1 MDFNLNFQLTLLAV
15 LLVLSAFFAISETS
29 LMSVN
34 RYRLKH
40 LSKQGNVG
48 AKLAVKLLNETDK
61 LLSVILLCNNFANAA
76 AAALVTLIVVEFFG
90 TQESIIFIGTIITT
104 FMIVIFS
111 EISPKVIGA
120 AHPEKLAPYCSFI
133 LYPLLKVFY
142 PIVLFLNF
150 FVLGFL
156 KLVNIKTNFNQKDL
170 INMDELKSI
179 ISESG
184 TFIPQK
190 NKSIFL
196 NLIDLNKVTID
207 EVMMPHTNVESVYL
221 KQPIDEILEKVI
233 NSNYRQ
239 MVVKDNDEII
249 GVIDSKKLLKL
260 VVKEQNNEITHKSLK
275 ELIEP
280 PYFIPSGTT
289 IYKQIQYFQDNQE
302 KKGFIVNEFG
312 DFLGLVSLEDLLEEI
327 IGEFNKDIPSK
338 LSKIVSEDDGWIVDG
353 AISIR
358 DLNKKLNLKLPTSG
372 PITLSGL
379 IIEFLENIPEINSSF
394 KMHETKFEI
403 INIYEQTIKKIKI
416 YKQQLK

>member
-1 MDFNLNFQLTLLAV
+1 MDFNLNFQLVLLAV

-48 AKLAVKLLNETDK
+48 AKLAIKLLNETDK

-260 VVKEQNNEITHKSLK
+260 IIKEQNIEITHESLK

-302 KKGFIVNEFG
+302 KKGFIVNEYG

-379 IIEFLENIPEINSSF
+379 IIEFLENIPEINTSF

-416 YKQQLK
+416 YK

>member
-1 MDFNLNFQLTLLAV
+1 MDFNINFQLSLLAV
-15 LLVLSAFFAISETS
+15 LLILSAFFAISETS

-40 LSKQGNVG
+40 MSKEGNVG
-48 AKLAVKLLNETDK
+48 AKLALKLLNETDK

-90 TQESIIFIGTIITT
+90 TQESIIFVGTLVTT

-120 AHPEKLAPYCSFI
+120 AHPEKLAPFCSYI
-133 LYPLLKVFY
+133 LYPLLRIFY

-156 KLVNIKTNFNQKDL
+156 KIVNIKTNFNQNDL

-207 EVMMPHTNVESVYL
+207 EVMMPHTSVEAVHI
-221 KQPIDEILEKVI
+221 KQSIDEILEKVI

-239 MVVKDNDEII
+239 MVVKDSDEIL
-249 GVIDSKKLLKL
+249 GVIDSKKILNLFI
-260 VVKEQNNEITHKSLK
+260 KEEKDEITHKKLM
-275 ELIEP
+275 ELIES

-302 KKGFIVNEFG
+302 KKGFIVNEHG

-327 IGEFNKDIPSK
+327 IGEFNTDIPSK
-338 LSKIVSEDDGWIVDG
+338 LSKIITEDDGWIIDG
-353 AISIR
+353 GISIR
-358 DLNKKLNLKLPTSG
+358 DLNKKLNLKLPTDG
-372 PITLSGL
+372 PITISGL
-379 IIEFLENIPEINSSF
+379 IIEFLENIPDTNTSF
-394 KMHETKFEI
+394 KMHKTRFEI
-403 INIYEQTIKKIKI
+403 INIYEQTIKKVKI
-416 YKQQLK
+416 YK

>member
-1 MDFNLNFQLTLLAV
+1 MDFNINFQLTLLAV
-15 LLVLSAFFAISETS
+15 LLILSAFFAISETS

-40 LSKQGNVG
+40 MSKEGNVG
-48 AKLAVKLLNETDK
+48 AKLALKLLNETDK

-90 TQESIIFIGTIITT
+90 TQESIIFVGTLVTT

-120 AHPEKLAPYCSFI
+120 AHPEKLAPFCSYI
-133 LYPLLKVFY
+133 LYPLLRIFY

-156 KLVNIKTNFNQKDL
+156 KIVNIKTNFNQNDL

-207 EVMMPHTNVESVYL
+207 EVMMPHTSVEAVHI
-221 KQPIDEILEKVI
+221 KQSIDEILEKVI

-239 MVVKDNDEII
+239 MVVKDSDEIL
-249 GVIDSKKLLKL
+249 GVIDSKKILNLFI
-260 VVKEQNNEITHKSLK
+260 KEEKDEITHKKLM

-302 KKGFIVNEFG
+302 KKGFIVNEHG

-327 IGEFNKDIPSK
+327 IGEFNTDIPSK
-338 LSKIVSEDDGWIVDG
+338 LSKIITEDDGWIIDG
-353 AISIR
+353 GISIR
-358 DLNKKLNLKLPTSG
+358 DLNKKLNLKLPTDG
-372 PITLSGL
+372 PITISGL
-379 IIEFLENIPEINSSF
+379 IIEFLENIPDTNTSF
-394 KMHETKFEI
+394 KMHKTRFEI
-403 INIYEQTIKKIKI
+403 INIYEQTIKKVKI
-416 YKQQLK
+416 YK

>member
-1 MDFNLNFQLTLLAV
+1 MDFNINFQLGLLTI

-90 TQESIIFIGTIITT
+90 TQESIIFVGTIITT
-104 FMIVIFS
+104 FIIVIFS

-120 AHPEKLAPYCSFI
+120 AHPEKLAPFCSFI

-196 NLIDLNKVTID
+196 NLIDLNEVTID
-207 EVMMPHTNVESVYL
+207 EVMMPHTNVEAVHL
-221 KQPIDEILEKVI
+221 KQSIDEILEKI
-233 NSNYRQ
+233 SNSNYRQ
-239 MVVKDNDEII
+239 MVVKNNDEII

-260 VVKEQNNEITHKSLK
+260 IVKDKRERITHEALK
-275 ELIEP
+275 GLIDP

-302 KKGFIVNEFG
+302 KKGLIVNEHG

-327 IGEFNKDIPSK
+327 IGEFNMDIPSK
-338 LSKIVSEDDGWIVDG
+338 LSKIITEKDGWIIDG

-358 DLNKKLNLKLPTSG
+358 DLNKKLNLKLPTNG
-372 PITLSGL
+372 PITISGL
-379 IIEFLENIPEINSSF
+379 IIEFLENIPDTNTSF
-394 KMHETKFEI
+394 KMYETKFEI
-403 INIYEQTIKKIKI
+403 INIYGQTIKKVKI
-416 YKQQLK
+416 YK

>member
-1 MDFNLNFQLTLLAV
+1 MDFNLNLQLVLLAV

-48 AKLAVKLLNETDK
+48 AKLAIKLLNETDK

-207 EVMMPHTNVESVYL
+207 EVMMPHTNVESVCL
-221 KQPIDEILEKVI
+221 KQSMDEILEKVI

-260 VVKEQNNEITHKSLK
+260 LVKEQNNEITHESLK

-302 KKGFIVNEFG
+302 KKGFIVNEYG
-312 DFLGLVSLEDLLEEI
+312 DFIGLVSLEDLLEEI

-338 LSKIVSEDDGWIVDG
+338 LSKIISEDDGWIVDG

-379 IIEFLENIPEINSSF
+379 IIEFLESIPETNTSF

-416 YKQQLK
+416 YK

>member
-1 MDFNLNFQLTLLAV
+1 MDFNLNLQLVLLAV

-48 AKLAVKLLNETDK
+48 AKLAIKLLNETDK

-221 KQPIDEILEKVI
+221 KQSMDEILEKVI

-260 VVKEQNNEITHKSLK
+260 LVKEQNNEITHESLK

-302 KKGFIVNEFG
+302 KKGFIVNEYG
-312 DFLGLVSLEDLLEEI
+312 DFIGLVSLEDLLEEI

-338 LSKIVSEDDGWIVDG
+338 LSKIISEDDGWIVDG

-372 PITLSGL
+372 TITLSGL
-379 IIEFLENIPEINSSF
+379 IIEFLESIPETNTSF

-416 YKQQLK
+416 YK

>member
-1 MDFNLNFQLTLLAV
+1 MDFNLNLQLVLLAV

-48 AKLAVKLLNETDK
+48 AKLAIKLLNETDK

-221 KQPIDEILEKVI
+221 KQSMDEILEKVI

-260 VVKEQNNEITHKSLK
+260 LVKEQNNEITHKSLR

-302 KKGFIVNEFG
+302 KKGFIVNEYG
-312 DFLGLVSLEDLLEEI
+312 DFIGLVSLEDLLEEI

-338 LSKIVSEDDGWIVDG
+338 LSKIISEDDGWIVDG

-379 IIEFLENIPEINSSF
+379 IIEFLESIPETNTSF

-416 YKQQLK
+416 YK

>member
-1 MDFNLNFQLTLLAV
+1 MDFNINFQLTLLAV
-15 LLVLSAFFAISETS
+15 LLILSAFFAISETS

-40 LSKQGNVG
+40 MSKEGNVG
-48 AKLAVKLLNETDK
+48 AKLALKLLNETDK

-90 TQESIIFIGTIITT
+90 TQESIIFVGTLVTT

-120 AHPEKLAPYCSFI
+120 AHPEKLAPFCSYI
-133 LYPLLKVFY
+133 LYPLLRIFY

-156 KLVNIKTNFNQKDL
+156 KLVNIKTNFNQNDL

-207 EVMMPHTNVESVYL
+207 EVMMPHTSVEAVHI
-221 KQPIDEILEKVI
+221 KQSIDEILEKVI

-239 MVVKDNDEII
+239 MVVKDSDEIL
-249 GVIDSKKLLKL
+249 GVIDSKKILNLFI
-260 VVKEQNNEITHKSLK
+260 KEEKDEITHKKLM

-302 KKGFIVNEFG
+302 KKGVYC
-312 DFLGLVSLEDLLEEI
+312 
-327 IGEFNKDIPSK
+327 K
-338 LSKIVSEDDGWIVDG
+338 
-353 AISIR
+353 
-358 DLNKKLNLKLPTSG
+358 
-372 PITLSGL
+372 
-379 IIEFLENIPEINSSF
+379 
-394 KMHETKFEI
+394 
-403 INIYEQTIKKIKI
+403 
-416 YKQQLK
+416 

>member
-1 MDFNLNFQLTLLAV
+1 MDFNINFQLTLLAV
-15 LLVLSAFFAISETS
+15 LLILSAFFAISETS

-40 LSKQGNVG
+40 MSKEGNVG
-48 AKLAVKLLNETDK
+48 AKLALKLLNETDK

-90 TQESIIFIGTIITT
+90 TQESIIFVGTLVTT

-120 AHPEKLAPYCSFI
+120 AHPEKLAPFCSYI
-133 LYPLLKVFY
+133 LYPLLRIFY

-156 KLVNIKTNFNQKDL
+156 KIVNIKTNFNQNDL
-170 INMDELKSI
+170 INIDELKSI

-207 EVMMPHTNVESVYL
+207 EVMMPHTSVEAVEL
-221 KQPIDEILEKVI
+221 KQSIDEILEKVI

-239 MVVKDNDEII
+239 MVVKDSDEIL
-249 GVIDSKKLLKL
+249 GVIDSKKILNLFI
-260 VVKEQNNEITHKSLK
+260 KEEKDEITHKKLM

-302 KKGFIVNEFG
+302 KKGFIVNEHG

-327 IGEFNKDIPSK
+327 IGEFNTDIPSK
-338 LSKIVSEDDGWIVDG
+338 LSKIITEDDGWIIDG
-353 AISIR
+353 GISIR
-358 DLNKKLNLKLPTSG
+358 DLNKKLNLKLPTDG
-372 PITLSGL
+372 PITISGL
-379 IIEFLENIPEINSSF
+379 IIEFLENIPDTNTSF
-394 KMHETKFEI
+394 KMHKTRFEI
-403 INIYEQTIKKIKI
+403 INIYEQTIKKVKI
-416 YKQQLK
+416 YK

>member
-1 MDFNLNFQLTLLAV
+1 MDFNINFQLGLLTI

-90 TQESIIFIGTIITT
+90 TQESIIFVGTIITT
-104 FMIVIFS
+104 FIIVIFS

-120 AHPEKLAPYCSFI
+120 AHPEKLAPFCSFI

-196 NLIDLNKVTID
+196 NLIDLNEVTID
-207 EVMMPHTNVESVYL
+207 EVMMPHTNVEAVHL
-221 KQPIDEILEKVI
+221 KQSIDEILEKI
-233 NSNYRQ
+233 SNSNYRQ
-239 MVVKDNDEII
+239 MVVKNNDEII

-260 VVKEQNNEITHKSLK
+260 IVKDKRERITHEALK
-275 ELIEP
+275 KLIDP

-302 KKGFIVNEFG
+302 KKGLIVNEHG

-327 IGEFNKDIPSK
+327 IGEFNMDIPSK
-338 LSKIVSEDDGWIVDG
+338 LSKIITEEDGWIIDG

-358 DLNKKLNLKLPTSG
+358 DLNKKLNLKLPTNG
-372 PITLSGL
+372 PITISGL
-379 IIEFLENIPEINSSF
+379 IIEFLENIPDTNTSF
-394 KMHETKFEI
+394 KMYETKFEI
-403 INIYEQTIKKIKI
+403 INIYGQTIKKVKI
-416 YKQQLK
+416 YK

>member
-1 MDFNLNFQLTLLAV
+1 MDFNLNLQLVLLAV

-48 AKLAVKLLNETDK
+48 AKLAIKLLNETDK

-170 INMDELKSI
+170 INIDELKSI

-221 KQPIDEILEKVI
+221 KQSMDEILEKVI

-260 VVKEQNNEITHKSLK
+260 LVKEQNNEITHKSLR

-302 KKGFIVNEFG
+302 KKGFIVNEHG
-312 DFLGLVSLEDLLEEI
+312 DFIGLVSLEDLLEEI

-338 LSKIVSEDDGWIVDG
+338 LSKIISEDDGWIVDG

-379 IIEFLENIPEINSSF
+379 IIEFLESIPETNTSF

-416 YKQQLK
+416 YK

>member
-1 MDFNLNFQLTLLAV
+1 MDFNLNFQLGLLAI

-133 LYPLLKVFY
+133 LYPLLKIFY

-207 EVMMPHTNVESVYL
+207 EVMMPHTNVESVCL
-221 KQPIDEILEKVI
+221 KQSIDEILEKVI

-249 GVIDSKKLLKL
+249 GVIDSKKLFKL
-260 VVKEQNNEITHKSLK
+260 VVKEQRGGITHKSLG

-280 PYFIPSGTT
+280 PYYIPSGTT

-302 KKGFIVNEFG
+302 KKGFIVNEHG

-327 IGEFNKDIPSK
+327 IGEFNTDIPSK
-338 LSKIVSEDDGWIVDG
+338 LAKIITEGDGWIVDG

-358 DLNKKLNLKLPTSG
+358 DLNKKLNLKLPSSG
-372 PITLSGL
+372 PITISGL
-379 IIEFLENIPEINSSF
+379 IIEFLENIPETNTSF

-403 INIYEQTIKKIKI
+403 INMHEQTIKKIKI
-416 YKQQLK
+416 YK

>member
-1 MDFNLNFQLTLLAV
+1 MDFNLNFQLGLLAV

-120 AHPEKLAPYCSFI
+120 AHPEKLAPYCSYI
-133 LYPLLKVFY
+133 LYPILKIFY

-207 EVMMPHTNVESVYL
+207 EVMMPHTNVESVCL
-221 KQPIDEILEKVI
+221 KQSIDEILEKVI

-260 VVKEQNNEITHKSLK
+260 VVKEQREGITHKSLG

-280 PYFIPSGTT
+280 PYYIPSGTT

-302 KKGFIVNEFG
+302 KKGFIVNEYG

-327 IGEFNKDIPSK
+327 IGEFNTDIPSK
-338 LSKIVSEDDGWIVDG
+338 LAKIITEGDGWIVDG

-358 DLNKKLNLKLPTSG
+358 DLNKKLNLKLPSSG
-372 PITLSGL
+372 LITISGL
-379 IIEFLENIPEINSSF
+379 IIEFLENIPETNTSF

-403 INIYEQTIKKIKI
+403 INMHEQTIKKIKI
-416 YKQQLK
+416 YK

>member
-1 MDFNLNFQLTLLAV
+1 MDFNLNFQLGLLTV

-133 LYPLLKVFY
+133 LYPLLKIFY

-207 EVMMPHTNVESVYL
+207 EVMMPHTNVESVCL
-221 KQPIDEILEKVI
+221 KQSIDEILEKVI

-249 GVIDSKKLLKL
+249 GVIDSKKLLNL
-260 VVKEQNNEITHKSLK
+260 IVKEQRGGITHKSLG

-280 PYFIPSGTT
+280 PYYIPSGTT

-302 KKGFIVNEFG
+302 KKGFIVNEYG

-327 IGEFNKDIPSK
+327 IGEFNTDIPSK
-338 LSKIVSEDDGWIVDG
+338 LAKIITEGDGWIVDG

-358 DLNKKLNLKLPTSG
+358 DLNKKLNLKLPSSG
-372 PITLSGL
+372 PITISGL
-379 IIEFLENIPEINSSF
+379 IIEFLENIPETNTSF

-403 INIYEQTIKKIKI
+403 INMHEQTIKKIKI
-416 YKQQLK
+416 YK

>member
-1 MDFNLNFQLTLLAV
+1 MDFNLNLQLVLLTV

-48 AKLAVKLLNETDK
+48 AKLAIKLLNETDK

-221 KQPIDEILEKVI
+221 KQSMDEILEKVI

-260 VVKEQNNEITHKSLK
+260 LVKEQNNEITHESLR

-302 KKGFIVNEFG
+302 KKGFIVNEYG
-312 DFLGLVSLEDLLEEI
+312 DFIGLVSLEDLLEEI

-338 LSKIVSEDDGWIVDG
+338 LSKIISEDDGWIVDG

-379 IIEFLENIPEINSSF
+379 IIEFLESIPETNTSF

-416 YKQQLK
+416 YK

>member
-1 MDFNLNFQLTLLAV
+1 MDFNLNFQLILLAV

-34 RYRLKH
+34 KYRLKH

-48 AKLAVKLLNETDK
+48 AKLAIKLLNETDK

-196 NLIDLNKVTID
+196 NLIDLNKVTVD

-221 KQPIDEILEKVI
+221 KQPIDEILGKVI

-260 VVKEQNNEITHKSLK
+260 LVKEQNNEITHESLK

-302 KKGFIVNEFG
+302 KKGFIVNEYG

-379 IIEFLENIPEINSSF
+379 IIEFLENIPETNTSF
-394 KMHETKFEI
+394 KMHDTKFEI

-416 YKQQLK
+416 YK

>member
-1 MDFNLNFQLTLLAV
+1 MDFNLNFQLALLAV

-48 AKLAVKLLNETDK
+48 AKLAIKLLNETDK

-260 VVKEQNNEITHKSLK
+260 VVKEQNGEITHESLK

-379 IIEFLENIPEINSSF
+379 IIEFLENIPETNTSF
-394 KMHETKFEI
+394 KMHDTKFEI

-416 YKQQLK
+416 YK

>member
-1 MDFNLNFQLTLLAV
+1 MDFNLNFQLVLLAV

-48 AKLAVKLLNETDK
+48 AKLAIKLLNETDK

-207 EVMMPHTNVESVYL
+207 EVMMPHTNVESVHL
-221 KQPIDEILEKVI
+221 KQSMDEILEKVI

-260 VVKEQNNEITHKSLK
+260 LVKEQNNEITHESLK

-302 KKGFIVNEFG
+302 KKGFIVNEYG
-312 DFLGLVSLEDLLEEI
+312 DFIGLVSLEDLLEEI

-338 LSKIVSEDDGWIVDG
+338 LSKIISEDDGWIVDG

-358 DLNKKLNLKLPTSG
+358 DLNKKLNLKLRTSG

-379 IIEFLENIPEINSSF
+379 IIEFLESIPETNTSF

-416 YKQQLK
+416 YK

>member
-1 MDFNLNFQLTLLAV
+1 MDFNLNLQLVLLAV

-48 AKLAVKLLNETDK
+48 AKLAIKLLNETDK

-221 KQPIDEILEKVI
+221 KQSMDEILEKVI

-260 VVKEQNNEITHKSLK
+260 LVKEQNNEITHESLK

-302 KKGFIVNEFG
+302 KKGFIVNEYG
-312 DFLGLVSLEDLLEEI
+312 DFIGLVSLEDLLEEI

-338 LSKIVSEDDGWIVDG
+338 LSKIISEDDGWIIDG

-372 PITLSGL
+372 PITISGL
-379 IIEFLENIPEINSSF
+379 IIEFLENIPETNTSF
-394 KMHETKFEI
+394 KMYETKFEI

-416 YKQQLK
+416 YK

>member
-1 MDFNLNFQLTLLAV
+1 
-15 LLVLSAFFAISETS
+15 
-29 LMSVN
+29 
-34 RYRLKH
+34 
-40 LSKQGNVG
+40 
-48 AKLAVKLLNETDK
+48 
-61 LLSVILLCNNFANAA
+61 
-76 AAALVTLIVVEFFG
+76 
-90 TQESIIFIGTIITT
+90 
-104 FMIVIFS
+104 
-111 EISPKVIGA
+111 
-120 AHPEKLAPYCSFI
+120 
-133 LYPLLKVFY
+133 
-142 PIVLFLNF
+142 
-150 FVLGFL
+150 
-156 KLVNIKTNFNQKDL
+156 
-170 INMDELKSI
+170 MDELKSI

-207 EVMMPHTNVESVYL
+207 EVMMPHTNVDSVYL
-221 KQPIDEILEKVI
+221 KQSMDEILEKVI

-260 VVKEQNNEITHKSLK
+260 LVKEQNNEITHKSLR

-302 KKGFIVNEFG
+302 KKGFIVNEYG
-312 DFLGLVSLEDLLEEI
+312 DFIGLVSLEDLLEEI

-338 LSKIVSEDDGWIVDG
+338 LSKIISEDDGWIVDG

-379 IIEFLENIPEINSSF
+379 IIEFLESIPETNTSF

-416 YKQQLK
+416 YK

>member
-1 MDFNLNFQLTLLAV
+1 MDFNLNLQLVLLAV

-48 AKLAVKLLNETDK
+48 AKLAIKLLNETDK

-221 KQPIDEILEKVI
+221 KQSMDEILEKVI

-260 VVKEQNNEITHKSLK
+260 LVKEQNNEITHKSLR

-289 IYKQIQYFQDNQE
+289 IYKHIQYFQDNQE
-302 KKGFIVNEFG
+302 KKGFIVNEYG
-312 DFLGLVSLEDLLEEI
+312 DFIGLVSLEDLLEEI

-338 LSKIVSEDDGWIVDG
+338 LSKIISEDDGWIVDG

-379 IIEFLENIPEINSSF
+379 IIEFLESIPETNTSF

-416 YKQQLK
+416 YK

>member
-1 MDFNLNFQLTLLAV
+1 MDFNLNLQLVLLAV

-48 AKLAVKLLNETDK
+48 AKLAIKLLNETDK

-207 EVMMPHTNVESVYL
+207 EVMMPHTNVESVCL
-221 KQPIDEILEKVI
+221 KQSMDEILEKVI

-260 VVKEQNNEITHKSLK
+260 LVKEQNNEITHESLR

-302 KKGFIVNEFG
+302 KKGFIVNEYG
-312 DFLGLVSLEDLLEEI
+312 DFIGLVSLEDLLEEI

-338 LSKIVSEDDGWIVDG
+338 LSKIISEDDGWIVDG

-379 IIEFLENIPEINSSF
+379 IIEFLESIPETNTSF

-416 YKQQLK
+416 YK

>member
-133 LYPLLKVFY
+133 LYPLLKIFY

-207 EVMMPHTNVESVYL
+207 EVMMPHTNVESIYL
-221 KQPIDEILEKVI
+221 KQSIDEILEKVI

-260 VVKEQNNEITHKSLK
+260 VVKEQNDGITHESLR

-302 KKGFIVNEFG
+302 KKGFIVNEHG

-327 IGEFNKDIPSK
+327 IGEFNTDIPSK
-338 LSKIVSEDDGWIVDG
+338 LSKIITEDDGWIVDG

-372 PITLSGL
+372 PITVSGL
-379 IIEFLENIPEINSSF
+379 IIEFLENIPETNTSF
-394 KMHETKFEI
+394 KMHEKKFEI

-416 YKQQLK
+416 YK

>member
-1 MDFNLNFQLTLLAV
+1 MDFNLNFQLALLAV

-48 AKLAVKLLNETDK
+48 AKLAIKLLNETDK

-260 VVKEQNNEITHKSLK
+260 VVKEQNNEITHELLK

-302 KKGFIVNEFG
+302 KKGFIVNEYG

-338 LSKIVSEDDGWIVDG
+338 LSKIISEDDGWIVDG

-379 IIEFLENIPEINSSF
+379 IIEFLESIPETNTSF

-416 YKQQLK
+416 YK

>member
-1 MDFNLNFQLTLLAV
+1 MDFNLNFQLILLAV

-48 AKLAVKLLNETDK
+48 AKLAIKLLNETDK

-221 KQPIDEILEKVI
+221 KQSMDEILEKVI

-260 VVKEQNNEITHKSLK
+260 LVKEQNNEITHKSLR

-302 KKGFIVNEFG
+302 KKGFIVNEYG
-312 DFLGLVSLEDLLEEI
+312 DFIGLVSLEDLLEEI

-338 LSKIVSEDDGWIVDG
+338 LSKIISEDDGWIVDG

-379 IIEFLENIPEINSSF
+379 IIEFLESIPETNTSF

-416 YKQQLK
+416 YK

>member
-1 MDFNLNFQLTLLAV
+1 
-15 LLVLSAFFAISETS
+15 
-29 LMSVN
+29 MSVN

-48 AKLAVKLLNETDK
+48 AKLAIKLLNETDK

-221 KQPIDEILEKVI
+221 KQSMDEILEKVI

-260 VVKEQNNEITHKSLK
+260 LVKEQNNEITHKSLR

-302 KKGFIVNEFG
+302 KKGFIVNEYG
-312 DFLGLVSLEDLLEEI
+312 DFIGLVSLEDLLEEI

-338 LSKIVSEDDGWIVDG
+338 LSKIISEDDGWIVDG

-379 IIEFLENIPEINSSF
+379 IIEFLESIPETNTSF

-416 YKQQLK
+416 YK

>member
-1 MDFNLNFQLTLLAV
+1 MNFNINFQLSLLAV
-15 LLVLSAFFAISETS
+15 LLILSAFFAISETS

-40 LSKQGNVG
+40 MSKEGNVG
-48 AKLAVKLLNETDK
+48 AKLALKLLNETDK

-90 TQESIIFIGTIITT
+90 TQESIIFIGTLVTT

-120 AHPEKLAPYCSFI
+120 AHPEKLAPFCSYI
-133 LYPLLKVFY
+133 LYPLLRIFY

-156 KLVNIKTNFNQKDL
+156 KIVNIKTNFNQNDL

-207 EVMMPHTNVESVYL
+207 EVMMPHTSVEAVEL
-221 KQPIDEILEKVI
+221 KQSIDEILEKVI

-239 MVVKDNDEII
+239 MVVKDSDEIL
-249 GVIDSKKLLKL
+249 GVIDSKKILNLFI
-260 VVKEQNNEITHKSLK
+260 KEEKDEITHKKLM

-302 KKGFIVNEFG
+302 KKGFIVNEHG

-327 IGEFNKDIPSK
+327 IGEFNTDIPSK
-338 LSKIVSEDDGWIVDG
+338 LSKIITEDDGWIIDG
-353 AISIR
+353 GISIR
-358 DLNKKLNLKLPTSG
+358 DLNKKLNLKLPTDG
-372 PITLSGL
+372 PITISGL
-379 IIEFLENIPEINSSF
+379 IIEFLENIPDTNTSF
-394 KMHETKFEI
+394 KMHKTRFEI
-403 INIYEQTIKKIKI
+403 INIYEQTIKKVKI
-416 YKQQLK
+416 YK

>member
-1 MDFNLNFQLTLLAV
+1 MDFNINFQLTLLAV
-15 LLVLSAFFAISETS
+15 LLILSAFFAISETS

-40 LSKQGNVG
+40 MSKEGNVG
-48 AKLAVKLLNETDK
+48 AKLALKLLNETDK

-90 TQESIIFIGTIITT
+90 TQESIIFVGTLVTT

-120 AHPEKLAPYCSFI
+120 AHPEKLAPFCSYI
-133 LYPLLKVFY
+133 LYPLLRIFY

-156 KLVNIKTNFNQKDL
+156 KIVNIKTNFNQNDL

-207 EVMMPHTNVESVYL
+207 EVMMPHTSVEAVDL
-221 KQPIDEILEKVI
+221 KQSIDEILEKVI

-239 MVVKDNDEII
+239 MVVKDKDEIL
-249 GVIDSKKLLKL
+249 GVIDSKKILNLFIKDE
-260 VVKEQNNEITHKSLK
+260 KDEITHKKLM

-302 KKGFIVNEFG
+302 KKGFIVNEHG

-327 IGEFNKDIPSK
+327 IGEFNTDIPSK
-338 LSKIVSEDDGWIVDG
+338 LSKIITEDDGWIIDG
-353 AISIR
+353 GISIR
-358 DLNKKLNLKLPTSG
+358 DLNKKLNLKLPTDG
-372 PITLSGL
+372 PITISGL
-379 IIEFLENIPEINSSF
+379 IIEFLENIPDTNTSF
-394 KMHETKFEI
+394 KMHKTRFEI
-403 INIYEQTIKKIKI
+403 INIYEQTIKKVKI
-416 YKQQLK
+416 YK

>member
-1 MDFNLNFQLTLLAV
+1 MDFNLNLQLVLLAV

-48 AKLAVKLLNETDK
+48 AKLAIKLLNETDK

-142 PIVLFLNF
+142 PVVLFLNF

-207 EVMMPHTNVESVYL
+207 EVMMPHTNVESIYL
-221 KQPIDEILEKVI
+221 KQSIDEILEKVI

-249 GVIDSKKLLKL
+249 GVIDSKKLLTL
-260 VVKEQNNEITHKSLK
+260 LVKEQNNEITHESLK

-302 KKGFIVNEFG
+302 KKGFIVNEYG

-379 IIEFLENIPEINSSF
+379 IIEFLENIPETNTSF

-403 INIYEQTIKKIKI
+403 INRFEQTIKKIKI
-416 YKQQLK
+416 YK

>member
-1 MDFNLNFQLTLLAV
+1 MDFNINFQLSLLTV

-76 AAALVTLIVVEFFG
+76 AAALVTLMVVEFFG

-170 INMDELKSI
+170 INMDELTSI

-207 EVMMPHTNVESVYL
+207 EVMMPHTNVESVHL
-221 KQPIDEILEKVI
+221 KQSIDEILEKII

-239 MVVKDNDEII
+239 IVVKNNDEIM
-249 GVIDSKKLLKL
+249 GVIDSKKLLTL
-260 VVKEQNNEITHKSLK
+260 IVKEQYEGITHESLS

-289 IYKQIQYFQDNQE
+289 IYKQIQYFQDNKE
-302 KKGFIVNEFG
+302 KKGFIVNEHG

-327 IGEFNKDIPSK
+327 IGEFNTDIPSK
-338 LSKIVSEDDGWIVDG
+338 LSKIITEEDGWIIDG

-372 PITLSGL
+372 PITISGL
-379 IIEFLENIPEINSSF
+379 IIEFLENIPDTNASF

-403 INIYEQTIKKIKI
+403 INIYEQTIKKVKI
-416 YKQQLK
+416 YK

>member
-1 MDFNLNFQLTLLAV
+1 MDFNLNFQLILLAV

-48 AKLAVKLLNETDK
+48 AKLAIKLLNETDK

-207 EVMMPHTNVESVYL
+207 EVMMPHTNVESVFL
-221 KQPIDEILEKVI
+221 KQPIEEILEKVI

-260 VVKEQNNEITHKSLK
+260 LVKEQNNEITHESFK

-302 KKGFIVNEFG
+302 KKGFIVNEYG

-338 LSKIVSEDDGWIVDG
+338 LSKIISEDDGWIVDG

-372 PITLSGL
+372 PITLSGQ
-379 IIEFLENIPEINSSF
+379 IIEFLENIPETNTSF

-416 YKQQLK
+416 YK

>member
-1 MDFNLNFQLTLLAV
+1 MDFNLNFQLVLLAI

-48 AKLAVKLLNETDK
+48 AKLAIKLLKETDK

-120 AHPEKLAPYCSFI
+120 AHPEKLAPFCSFI

-142 PIVLFLNF
+142 PVVLFLNF

-207 EVMMPHTNVESVYL
+207 EVMMPHTNVESIDL
-221 KQPIDEILEKVI
+221 KQSIDEILEKVI

-239 MVVKDNDEII
+239 MVVKDKDEII
-249 GVIDSKKLLKL
+249 GVFDSKKLLKL
-260 VVKEQNNEITHKSLK
+260 LVKEQNNEITHESFR

-302 KKGFIVNEFG
+302 KKGFIVNEYG
-312 DFLGLVSLEDLLEEI
+312 DFIGLVSLEDLLEEI

-338 LSKIVSEDDGWIVDG
+338 LSKIISEDDGWIVDG

-372 PITLSGL
+372 PITISGI
-379 IIEFLENIPEINSSF
+379 IIEFLESIPEINTSF
-394 KMHETKFEI
+394 KMHEIKFEI
-403 INIYEQTIKKIKI
+403 INIHEQTIKKIKI
-416 YKQQLK
+416 YK

>member
-1 MDFNLNFQLTLLAV
+1 MDFNLNFQLVLLAV

-48 AKLAVKLLNETDK
+48 AKLAIKLLNETDK

-221 KQPIDEILEKVI
+221 KQPTDEILGKVI

-260 VVKEQNNEITHKSLK
+260 VVKEQNNEITHESLK

-302 KKGFIVNEFG
+302 KKGFIVNEYG

-358 DLNKKLNLKLPTSG
+358 DLNKKLNLKLPSSG

-379 IIEFLENIPEINSSF
+379 IIEFLENIPEINTSF

-416 YKQQLK
+416 YK

>member
-1 MDFNLNFQLTLLAV
+1 MDFNLNLQLVLLAV

-48 AKLAVKLLNETDK
+48 AKLAIKLLNETDK

-221 KQPIDEILEKVI
+221 KQSMDEILEKVI

-260 VVKEQNNEITHKSLK
+260 LVKEQNNEITHKSLR

-302 KKGFIVNEFG
+302 KKGFIVNEYG
-312 DFLGLVSLEDLLEEI
+312 DFIGLVSLEDLLEEI

-338 LSKIVSEDDGWIVDG
+338 LSKIISEDDGWIVDG

-358 DLNKKLNLKLPTSG
+358 DLNKKLNLKLPTTG

-379 IIEFLENIPEINSSF
+379 IIEFLESIPETNTSF

-416 YKQQLK
+416 YK

>member
-1 MDFNLNFQLTLLAV
+1 MDFNLNFQLALLAV

-48 AKLAVKLLNETDK
+48 AKLAIKLLNETDK

-120 AHPEKLAPYCSFI
+120 AHPEKLAPFCSFI

-142 PIVLFLNF
+142 PVVLFLNF

-207 EVMMPHTNVESVYL
+207 EVMMPHTNVESIDL
-221 KQPIDEILEKVI
+221 KQSIDEILEKVI

-239 MVVKDNDEII
+239 MVVKDKDEII
-249 GVIDSKKLLKL
+249 GVFDSKKLLKL
-260 VVKEQNNEITHKSLK
+260 LVKEQNNEITHESFR

-302 KKGFIVNEFG
+302 KKGFIVNEYG
-312 DFLGLVSLEDLLEEI
+312 DFIGLVSLEDLLEEI

-372 PITLSGL
+372 PITLSGI
-379 IIEFLENIPEINSSF
+379 IIEFLESIPETNTSF

-416 YKQQLK
+416 YK

>member
-1 MDFNLNFQLTLLAV
+1 MDFNINFQLGLLTI

-90 TQESIIFIGTIITT
+90 TQESIIFVGTIITT
-104 FMIVIFS
+104 FIIVIFS

-120 AHPEKLAPYCSFI
+120 AHPEKLAPFCSFI

-196 NLIDLNKVTID
+196 NLIDLNEVTID
-207 EVMMPHTNVESVYL
+207 EVMMPHTNVEAVHL
-221 KQPIDEILEKVI
+221 KQSIDEILEKI
-233 NSNYRQ
+233 SNSNYRQ
-239 MVVKDNDEII
+239 MVVKNNDEII

-260 VVKEQNNEITHKSLK
+260 IVKDKRERITHEALK
-275 ELIEP
+275 KLIDP

-302 KKGFIVNEFG
+302 KKGLIVNEHG

-327 IGEFNKDIPSK
+327 IGEFNMDIPSK
-338 LSKIVSEDDGWIVDG
+338 LSKIITEEDGWIIDG

-358 DLNKKLNLKLPTSG
+358 DLNKKLNLKLPTNG
-372 PITLSGL
+372 PITISGL
-379 IIEFLENIPEINSSF
+379 IIEFLENIPDTNTSF
-394 KMHETKFEI
+394 KMYETKFEI
-403 INIYEQTIKKIKI
+403 INIYGQKIKKVKI
-416 YKQQLK
+416 YK

>member
-1 MDFNLNFQLTLLAV
+1 MDFNLNFQLVLLAV

-48 AKLAVKLLNETDK
+48 AKLAIKLLNETDK

-207 EVMMPHTNVESVYL
+207 EVEYESDDFTDTQ
-221 KQPIDEILEKVI
+221 K
-233 NSNYRQ
+233 N
-239 MVVKDNDEII
+239 
-249 GVIDSKKLLKL
+249 LL
-260 VVKEQNNEITHKSLK
+260 QEITINNNIQSSKNYEIHCLKFTNETLVAKLK
-275 ELIEP
+275 EELDTPEAEEP
-280 PYFIPSGTT
+280 
-289 IYKQIQYFQDNQE
+289 
-302 KKGFIVNEFG
+302 KKE
-312 DFLGLVSLEDLLEEI
+312 
-327 IGEFNKDIPSK
+327 
-338 LSKIVSEDDGWIVDG
+338 
-353 AISIR
+353 
-358 DLNKKLNLKLPTSG
+358 
-372 PITLSGL
+372 
-379 IIEFLENIPEINSSF
+379 
-394 KMHETKFEI
+394 
-403 INIYEQTIKKIKI
+403 
-416 YKQQLK
+416 

>member
-1 MDFNLNFQLTLLAV
+1 MDFNLNLQLVLLAV

-48 AKLAVKLLNETDK
+48 AKLAIKLLNETDK

-221 KQPIDEILEKVI
+221 KQSMDEILEKVI

-260 VVKEQNNEITHKSLK
+260 LVKEQNNEITHKSLR

-302 KKGFIVNEFG
+302 KKGFIVNEYG
-312 DFLGLVSLEDLLEEI
+312 DFIGLVSLEDLLEEI

-338 LSKIVSEDDGWIVDG
+338 LSKIISKDDGWIVDG

-379 IIEFLENIPEINSSF
+379 IIEFLESIPETNTSF

-416 YKQQLK
+416 YK